1 MLLTTTS
8 KINAI
13 KEYMKSGDY
22 DAAVRIAEKVNP
34 EKITSVRDLMT
45 LSNAFLKKRR
55 YEDAKSIYVEM
66 HNHAQTHKVLVG
78 LIELCLKTNSPEEA
92 EVYIREFRKL
102 EPENP
107 ERLIY
112 RYRVDAMLGKG
123 PEYLVKSLK
132 KLKDEDYTDVWGLEL
147 AKAYYKMGDY
157 EKCAQ
162 ECKDILLWF
171 AGTDS
176 AAKAHILLGACAEK
190 GVSVTLPE
198 ARPRRE
204 EHYYD
209 DDEPSDVPVI
219 AASVK
224 EPEAKPADD
233 APFNLSAALREAV
246 SETIDEDRRA
256 AEEAAEAAEDDIEAV
271 EDIRLPET
279 AEEADEAMAD
289 ATAET
294 EDAEEASEEIDEEA
308 VVDIKFADEAEEL
321 SDEAADEVEAA
332 LDEADAF
339 AAAFAAGAADAA
351 EDVAEDA
358 AEAIDSV
365 AEVVSDEAEEA
376 VDEVGEAAEAAA
388 DEVADIAET
397 ADEAIEDDLEAVE
410 DIAGAVSEE
419 IEDTAEEAADEAEF
433 FFEEGKDT
441 VDETVDTV
449 EDTAEEVADEA
460 EFFFEEGKEAVAET
474 INAVEDTASE
484 AIDAVED
491 IAEEASE
498 DTIDEVGEAAEDAA
512 DAIEDAIPED
522 ATVPINLPED
532 FGADDLVSAA
542 VMKAKLQDDDDD
554 DIVLHDFFPEEKKHV
569 SRSSWDNED
578 AVPTLVTLP
587 SSYSTADT
595 KPAAPKEDDFFFDP
609 DAFNAAASDVEES
622 DLETEA
628 LEQDYDEELE
638 AEEAAANE
646 TEAPGEEDFDE
657 EELEEADLA
666 ADTIDLAAE
675 KAKADI
681 ATIVNSFADDEPA
694 IDNEDTKTEAP
705 VAFAADA
712 SADTEEDKEAF
723 LKSLSASV
731 EKSLKTNP
739 EENGQMAFFTDS
751 EEDGQLSFFTDKE
764 PDTAMEAPIP
774 TVKTDDD
781 FLDISANI
789 ASAVADELENGT
801 PEADEVSK
809 EPTKVH
815 ADLTAQALDAM
826 LREDDEAIERALRGM
841 LSDR

>member
-157 EKCAQ
+157 EKSAQ

-224 EPEAKPADD
+224 EPAPQPEAVEE

-256 AEEAAEAAEDDIEAV
+256 AEEAAENEAAVEPAVANDETTDTYAADIEETAESDEEDIEAV
-271 EDIRLPET
+271 EDIRLPGTVEEAAEKVADEAEEAADGAIDDATEEADETVSVSETVDEETAAEEVVTDETVPDEAADET
-279 AEEADEAMAD
+279 AEESDAGFFDEEASNEAD
-289 ATAET
+289 
-294 EDAEEASEEIDEEA
+294 EEASEEIDEEA
-308 VVDIKFADEAEEL
+308 VVDIKFADETEESSGEAEESADTAEDL
-321 SDEAADEVEAA
+321 SSDAEES
-332 LDEADAF
+332 ADAEDLS
-339 AAAFAAGAADAA
+339 ADGEEVSA
-351 EDVAEDA
+351 ETDDLSTEAETLTEEAENETADVAEPA
-358 AEAIDSV
+358 N
-365 AEVVSDEAEEA
+365 
-376 VDEVGEAAEAAA
+376 
-388 DEVADIAET
+388 ET
-397 ADEAIEDDLEAVE
+397 
-410 DIAGAVSEE
+410 
-419 IEDTAEEAADEAEF
+419 TATDF
-433 FFEEGKDT
+433 FFEEPK
-441 VDETVDTV
+441 
-449 EDTAEEVADEA
+449 
-460 EFFFEEGKEAVAET
+460 
-474 INAVEDTASE
+474 
-484 AIDAVED
+484 
-491 IAEEASE
+491 EASE
-498 DTIDEVGEAAEDAA
+498 DVTEVTEGITEATDETATPD
-512 DAIEDAIPED
+512 IPED
-522 ATVPINLPED
+522 ATTPINLPED
-532 FGADDLVSAA
+532 FGADDLVTVA
-542 VMKAKLQDDDDD
+542 VMKAKMQDDDDD
-554 DIVLHDFFPEEKKHV
+554 DIVLHDFFPEEKHV
-569 SRSSWDNED
+569 SRSSWDNQD

-587 SSYSTADT
+587 SSYSTADP
-595 KPAAPKEDDFFFDP
+595 KPAAPKTDDFFFDE
-609 DAFNAAASDVEES
+609 DAFNSAANPVEES
-622 DLETEA
+622 NIETEA
-628 LEQDYDEELE
+628 LEQDYEEALE
-638 AEEAAANE
+638 PEEASAEEPE
-646 TEAPGEEDFDE
+646 TLDE
-657 EELEEADLA
+657 EELEEEELEED
-666 ADTIDLAAE
+666 DLAAE
-675 KAKADI
+675 NAAE
-681 ATIVNSFADDEPA
+681 S
-694 IDNEDTKTEAP
+694 DNTDAVSEAP
-705 VAFAADA
+705 VAFATDA
-712 SADTEEDKEAF
+712 AADTEEDKEAF

-731 EKSLKTNP
+731 EKSLGENP

-751 EEDGQLSFFTDKE
+751 EEDGQLSFFTEKE
-764 PDTAMEAPIP
+764 PESTEEAPIP

-789 ASAVADELENGT
+789 AAAVADEMENGT
-801 PEADEVSK
+801 PEVDEVSK

>member
-204 EHYYD
+204 ENYYD

-224 EPEAKPADD
+224 EPAKPAED

-256 AEEAAEAAEDDIEAV
+256 AEEAQENAETAADEVEDVEEDIEAV
-271 EDIRLPET
+271 EDIKLPSTEET
-279 AEEADEAMAD
+279 IEDDASEFEAADEADELAETDEAEEATETDEVTEAAD
-289 ATAET
+289 AA
-294 EDAEEASEEIDEEA
+294 DEEIVDEEA
-308 VVDIKFADEAEEL
+308 VEQLSFAIPAEEAEEFAEADVE
-321 SDEAADEVEAA
+321 SAQDTEDFAEEEAADEEVADAETLTEEAA
-332 LDEADAF
+332 DEEE
-339 AAAFAAGAADAA
+339 AAAEVDDAAGEEDAEDFGFFDEDAVEAA
-351 EDVAEDA
+351 EDVTEAVEDA
-358 AEAIDSV
+358 AEAV
-365 AEVVSDEAEEA
+365 
-376 VDEVGEAAEAAA
+376 
-388 DEVADIAET
+388 
-397 ADEAIEDDLEAVE
+397 EAVE
-410 DIAGAVSEE
+410 DA
-419 IEDTAEEAADEAEF
+419 AEE
-433 FFEEGKDT
+433 FED
-441 VDETVDTV
+441 D
-449 EDTAEEVADEA
+449 
-460 EFFFEEGKEAVAET
+460 
-474 INAVEDTASE
+474 
-484 AIDAVED
+484 
-491 IAEEASE
+491 
-498 DTIDEVGEAAEDAA
+498 
-512 DAIEDAIPED
+512 IPED
-522 ATVPINLPED
+522 ATVPIHLPED
-532 FGADDLVSAA
+532 FGADDLVTVA
-542 VMKAKLQDDDDD
+542 VMKAKMQDDDDD

-587 SSYSTADT
+587 SSYSTADS
-595 KPAAPKEDDFFFDP
+595 KPAAPKTDDFFFDE
-609 DAFNAAASDVEES
+609 DAFNSAANDVEES
-622 DLETEA
+622 DIETEA

-646 TEAPGEEDFDE
+646 TDSFDDEELEE
-657 EELEEADLA
+657 EELEEDYLA
-666 ADTIDLAAE
+666 ADTVDLSKESSPADTKEFAQDSFEADSNDLANSFAADDLAA
-675 KAKADI
+675 AKDTA
-681 ATIVNSFADDEPA
+681 ADDSYGA
-694 IDNEDTKTEAP
+694 DTEAA
-705 VAFAADA
+705 VAFATDG

-731 EKSLKTNP
+731 EKSLN
-739 EENGQMAFFTDS
+739 MSA
-751 EEDGQLSFFTDKE
+751 EEDGQLSFFAKE
-764 PDTAMEAPIP
+764 EPVAEAPIP

-789 ASAVADELENGT
+789 AAAVADEMENGT

>member
-157 EKCAQ
+157 EKSAQ

-224 EPEAKPADD
+224 EPAPQPEAVED

-256 AEEAAEAAEDDIEAV
+256 AEEAAENEAAVEPAVADDETADTYAADTEEIAEAEEDIEAV
-271 EDIRLPET
+271 EDIRLPGTNEET
-279 AEEADEAMAD
+279 VTDEEASNEADE
-289 ATAET
+289 ET
-294 EDAEEASEEIDEEA
+294 SEEIDEEA
-308 VVDIKFADEAEEL
+308 VVDIKFADETEEVSGEAEEVPDAVEELPEESADTVDL
-321 SDEAADEVEAA
+321 SSDTEESADAEDLSADAEEVPA
-332 LDEADAF
+332 EADDF
-339 AAAFAAGAADAA
+339 STEA
-351 EDVAEDA
+351 ETLAEEAENETADVAEPA
-358 AEAIDSV
+358 N
-365 AEVVSDEAEEA
+365 
-376 VDEVGEAAEAAA
+376 
-388 DEVADIAET
+388 ET
-397 ADEAIEDDLEAVE
+397 AAPD
-410 DIAGAVSEE
+410 
-419 IEDTAEEAADEAEF
+419 F
-433 FFEEGKDT
+433 FFEEPK
-441 VDETVDTV
+441 
-449 EDTAEEVADEA
+449 
-460 EFFFEEGKEAVAET
+460 
-474 INAVEDTASE
+474 
-484 AIDAVED
+484 
-491 IAEEASE
+491 EASE
-498 DTIDEVGEAAEDAA
+498 DVTEVTEGIAEATAEATP
-512 DAIEDAIPED
+512 AIPED
-522 ATVPINLPED
+522 ATTPIYLPED
-532 FGADDLVSAA
+532 FGADDLVTVA

-554 DIVLHDFFPEEKKHV
+554 DIVLHDFFPEEKHV
-569 SRSSWDNED
+569 SRSSWDNQD

-587 SSYSTADT
+587 SSYSTADS
-595 KPAAPKEDDFFFDP
+595 KPAAPKTDDFFFDE
-609 DAFNAAASDVEES
+609 DAFNSAAAPVEES
-622 DLETEA
+622 DIETEA
-628 LEQDYDEELE
+628 LEQDY
-638 AEEAAANE
+638 EEALEPEEASADEPE
-646 TEAPGEEDFDE
+646 TLDE
-657 EELEEADLA
+657 EELEEEELEED
-666 ADTIDLAAE
+666 DLAAE
-675 KAKADI
+675 NAAE
-681 ATIVNSFADDEPA
+681 S
-694 IDNEDTKTEAP
+694 DNTDAVSEAP
-705 VAFAADA
+705 VAFATDA
-712 SADTEEDKEAF
+712 AADTEEDKEAF

-731 EKSLKTNP
+731 EKSLGENP

-751 EEDGQLSFFTDKE
+751 EEDGQLSFFTEKE
-764 PDTAMEAPIP
+764 PENTEEAPIP

-789 ASAVADELENGT
+789 AAAVADEMENGT
-801 PEADEVSK
+801 PEVDEVSK

>member
-157 EKCAQ
+157 EKSAQ

-224 EPEAKPADD
+224 EPAPQPEAVED

-256 AEEAAEAAEDDIEAV
+256 AEEAAENEAAVEPAVTNDETADTYAADTEETAEPAEEDIEAV
-271 EDIRLPET
+271 EDIRLPGTGDEAAEEVADE
-279 AEEADEAMAD
+279 AEEAADGAIEDATEETDETVSVGETVAEETAAEEVVTDETVPDEAAD
-289 ATAET
+289 EAADES
-294 EDAEEASEEIDEEA
+294 DDGFFDEEASNEADEETSEEIDEEA
-308 VVDIKFADEAEEL
+308 VVDIKFADEAEEVSAEPEEISTEAETL
-321 SDEAADEVEAA
+321 AEEAENETADVAEPANETTAADFFFEEPKEAADEPTEST
-332 LDEADAF
+332 D
-339 AAAFAAGAADAA
+339 
-351 EDVAEDA
+351 
-358 AEAIDSV
+358 
-365 AEVVSDEAEEA
+365 
-376 VDEVGEAAEAAA
+376 
-388 DEVADIAET
+388 ET
-397 ADEAIEDDLEAVE
+397 ATPD
-410 DIAGAVSEE
+410 
-419 IEDTAEEAADEAEF
+419 
-433 FFEEGKDT
+433 
-441 VDETVDTV
+441 
-449 EDTAEEVADEA
+449 
-460 EFFFEEGKEAVAET
+460 
-474 INAVEDTASE
+474 
-484 AIDAVED
+484 
-491 IAEEASE
+491 
-498 DTIDEVGEAAEDAA
+498 
-512 DAIEDAIPED
+512 IPED
-522 ATVPINLPED
+522 ATTPINLPED
-532 FGADDLVSAA
+532 FGADDLVTVA
-542 VMKAKLQDDDDD
+542 VMKAKMQDDDDD
-554 DIVLHDFFPEEKKHV
+554 DIVLHDFFPEEKHV
-569 SRSSWDNED
+569 SRSSWDNQD

-587 SSYSTADT
+587 SSYSTADS
-595 KPAAPKEDDFFFDP
+595 KPAAPKTDDFFFDE
-609 DAFNAAASDVEES
+609 DSFNSAANPVEES
-622 DLETEA
+622 DIETEA
-628 LEQDYDEELE
+628 LEQDYEETP
-638 AEEAAANE
+638 EEASADEPE
-646 TEAPGEEDFDE
+646 TLDE
-657 EELEEADLA
+657 EELEEEELEED
-666 ADTIDLAAE
+666 DLAAE
-675 KAKADI
+675 NAAE
-681 ATIVNSFADDEPA
+681 S
-694 IDNEDTKTEAP
+694 DNTDAVSEAP
-705 VAFAADA
+705 VAFATDADV
-712 SADTEEDKEAF
+712 DTEEDKEAF

-731 EKSLKTNP
+731 EKSLGENP
-739 EENGQMAFFTDS
+739 EENKQMAFFTDS
-751 EEDGQLSFFTDKE
+751 EEDGQLSFFTEKE
-764 PDTAMEAPIP
+764 PESTEEAPIP
-774 TVKTDDD
+774 EVKTDDD

-789 ASAVADELENGT
+789 AAAVADEMENGT
-801 PEADEVSK
+801 PEVDEVSK

>member
-157 EKCAQ
+157 EKSAQ

-224 EPEAKPADD
+224 EPAPQPEAVED

-256 AEEAAEAAEDDIEAV
+256 AEEAAEATEEDIEAV

-308 VVDIKFADEAEEL
+308 VVDIKFADESEEL
-321 SDEAADEVEAA
+321 SDEAAEEVEAA
-332 LDEADAF
+332 LDEVDAF

-358 AEAIDSV
+358 TEAIDSV

-388 DEVADIAET
+388 DEVADVAET

-410 DIAGAVSEE
+410 DIVGAVSKE
-419 IEDTAEEAADEAEF
+419 I
-433 FFEEGKDT
+433 
-441 VDETVDTV
+441 

-460 EFFFEEGKEAVAET
+460 EFFFEEGKDAVAET
-474 INAVEDTASE
+474 VDAVEDTVD
-484 AIDAVED
+484 DAV
-491 IAEEASE
+491 
-498 DTIDEVGEAAEDAA
+498 DEVAEAAEDTIEEVGDAAEEAA
-512 DAIEDAIPED
+512 DVIDDAIPED
-522 ATVPINLPED
+522 ATTPINLPED
-532 FGADDLVSAA
+532 FGADDLVTVA

-554 DIVLHDFFPEEKKHV
+554 DIVLHDFFPEEKHV
-569 SRSSWDNED
+569 SRSSWDNQD

-587 SSYSTADT
+587 SSYSTADS
-595 KPAAPKEDDFFFDP
+595 KPAAPKTDDFFFDE
-609 DAFNAAASDVEES
+609 DAFNSAANPVEES
-622 DLETEA
+622 NIETEA

-638 AEEAAANE
+638 TEEASAEEPE
-646 TEAPGEEDFDE
+646 TLDE
-657 EELEEADLA
+657 EELEEEELEED
-666 ADTIDLAAE
+666 DLAAE
-675 KAKADI
+675 NAAE
-681 ATIVNSFADDEPA
+681 S
-694 IDNEDTKTEAP
+694 DNTDAVSEAP
-705 VAFAADA
+705 VAFATDA
-712 SADTEEDKEAF
+712 PADTEDDKEAF

-731 EKSLKTNP
+731 EKSLGENP

-751 EEDGQLSFFTDKE
+751 EEDGQLSFFTEKE
-764 PDTAMEAPIP
+764 PESTEEAPIP

-789 ASAVADELENGT
+789 AAAVADEMENGT
-801 PEADEVSK
+801 PEVDEVSK

>member
-157 EKCAQ
+157 EKSAQ

-171 AGTDS
+171 AGTES

-224 EPEAKPADD
+224 ESAPQPEAVEE

-256 AEEAAEAAEDDIEAV
+256 AEEAAEDEAAVEPAVANDETADTYAADTEETAESDEEDIEAV
-271 EDIRLPET
+271 EDIRLPGTVEET
-279 AEEADEAMAD
+279 AEDVIDETEEVADGAIEDATEEADETVSVGETVDEETAAEKVVTDETVPDEAAD
-289 ATAET
+289 EAADES
-294 EDAEEASEEIDEEA
+294 DAGFFDEEASVEADEEASEEIDEEA
-308 VVDIKFADEAEEL
+308 VVDIKFADETEEVYGEAEEVPDAVEELPEESADAEDL
-321 SDEAADEVEAA
+321 SSDTEESADADDLSVDAEEVSAETDDLSTEAETLAEEAENETADVAEPANETTAADFFFEEPKEAADEPTEST
-332 LDEADAF
+332 D
-339 AAAFAAGAADAA
+339 
-351 EDVAEDA
+351 
-358 AEAIDSV
+358 
-365 AEVVSDEAEEA
+365 
-376 VDEVGEAAEAAA
+376 
-388 DEVADIAET
+388 ET
-397 ADEAIEDDLEAVE
+397 AAPD
-410 DIAGAVSEE
+410 
-419 IEDTAEEAADEAEF
+419 
-433 FFEEGKDT
+433 
-441 VDETVDTV
+441 
-449 EDTAEEVADEA
+449 
-460 EFFFEEGKEAVAET
+460 
-474 INAVEDTASE
+474 
-484 AIDAVED
+484 
-491 IAEEASE
+491 
-498 DTIDEVGEAAEDAA
+498 
-512 DAIEDAIPED
+512 IPED
-522 ATVPINLPED
+522 ATTPINLPED
-532 FGADDLVSAA
+532 FGADDLVTAA
-542 VMKAKLQDDDDD
+542 VMKAKMQDDDDD
-554 DIVLHDFFPEEKKHV
+554 DIVLHDFFPEEKHV
-569 SRSSWDNED
+569 SRSSWDNQD

-587 SSYSTADT
+587 SSYSTADS
-595 KPAAPKEDDFFFDP
+595 KPAAPKTDDFFFDE
-609 DAFNAAASDVEES
+609 DAFNSAANPVEES
-622 DLETEA
+622 NIETEA
-628 LEQDYDEELE
+628 LEQDY
-638 AEEAAANE
+638 EEALEPEETSVDE
-646 TEAPGEEDFDE
+646 TETLDE
-657 EELEEADLA
+657 EELEEEELEED
-666 ADTIDLAAE
+666 DLAAE
-675 KAKADI
+675 N
-681 ATIVNSFADDEPA
+681 ATES
-694 IDNEDTKTEAP
+694 DNTDAVSEAP
-705 VAFAADA
+705 VAFATDA
-712 SADTEEDKEAF
+712 AADTEEDKEAF

-731 EKSLKTNP
+731 EKSLGENP

-751 EEDGQLSFFTDKE
+751 EEDGQLSFFTEKE
-764 PDTAMEAPIP
+764 PESTEEASIP

-789 ASAVADELENGT
+789 AAAVADEMENGT
-801 PEADEVSK
+801 PEVDEVSK

>member
-157 EKCAQ
+157 EKSAQ

-224 EPEAKPADD
+224 EPAPQPEAVED

-256 AEEAAEAAEDDIEAV
+256 AEEAAENEAAVEPAVVNDEMTDTYAADTEETAESDEEDIEAV
-271 EDIRLPET
+271 EDIRLPGTVEEAAEEVADEAEEAADGAIEDAT
-279 AEEADEAMAD
+279 EEADETVSVGETVAEETDTEEVVTDETVPDEAAD
-289 ATAET
+289 EAADS
-294 EDAEEASEEIDEEA
+294 DAGFFDEEASNEADEEASEEIDEEA
-308 VVDIKFADEAEEL
+308 VVDIKFADETEEVSAEADGLSTEVETLAEE
-321 SDEAADEVEAA
+321 
-332 LDEADAF
+332 
-339 AAAFAAGAADAA
+339 A
-351 EDVAEDA
+351 ENETADVAEPA
-358 AEAIDSV
+358 N
-365 AEVVSDEAEEA
+365 
-376 VDEVGEAAEAAA
+376 
-388 DEVADIAET
+388 ET
-397 ADEAIEDDLEAVE
+397 
-410 DIAGAVSEE
+410 
-419 IEDTAEEAADEAEF
+419 TAPDF
-433 FFEEGKDT
+433 FFEEPK
-441 VDETVDTV
+441 
-449 EDTAEEVADEA
+449 
-460 EFFFEEGKEAVAET
+460 
-474 INAVEDTASE
+474 
-484 AIDAVED
+484 
-491 IAEEASE
+491 EASE
-498 DTIDEVGEAAEDAA
+498 DVTEVTEGIAEATDETATP
-512 DAIEDAIPED
+512 AIPED
-522 ATVPINLPED
+522 ATTPINLPED
-532 FGADDLVSAA
+532 FGADDLVTVA
-542 VMKAKLQDDDDD
+542 VMKAKMQDDDDD
-554 DIVLHDFFPEEKKHV
+554 DIVLHDFFPEEKHV
-569 SRSSWDNED
+569 SRSSWDNQD

-587 SSYSTADT
+587 SSYSTADS
-595 KPAAPKEDDFFFDP
+595 KPAAPKTDDFFFDE
-609 DAFNAAASDVEES
+609 DAFNSAATPVEETNI
-622 DLETEA
+622 ETEA
-628 LEQDYDEELE
+628 LEQDY
-638 AEEAAANE
+638 EEALEPEEASADEPE
-646 TEAPGEEDFDE
+646 TLDE
-657 EELEEADLA
+657 EELEEEELEEDN
-666 ADTIDLAAE
+666 LAAE
-675 KAKADI
+675 NAAE
-681 ATIVNSFADDEPA
+681 S
-694 IDNEDTKTEAP
+694 DNTDAVSEAP
-705 VAFAADA
+705 VAFATDA
-712 SADTEEDKEAF
+712 AANTEEDKEAF

-731 EKSLKTNP
+731 EKSLGENP
-739 EENGQMAFFTDS
+739 EENEQMAFFTDS
-751 EEDGQLSFFTDKE
+751 EEDGQLSFFTEKE
-764 PDTAMEAPIP
+764 PESTEEAPIP

-789 ASAVADELENGT
+789 AAAVADEMENGT
-801 PEADEVSK
+801 PEVDEVSK

>member
-112 RYRVDAMLGKG
+112 RYRVDVMLGKG

-224 EPEAKPADD
+224 EPAPQPEAVED

-256 AEEAAEAAEDDIEAV
+256 AEEAAENEAAVEPAVANDETADTYAADIEETAEPAEEDIEAV
-271 EDIRLPET
+271 EDIRLPGT
-279 AEEADEAMAD
+279 AEETSEEVADEAEE
-289 ATAET
+289 TAVVGET
-294 EDAEEASEEIDEEA
+294 VAEEASVEAAEEASEETDEEA
-308 VVDIKFADEAEEL
+308 VVDIKFADEAEEV
-321 SDEAADEVEAA
+321 SDEVEESADSVEE
-332 LDEADAF
+332 LSEESADA
-339 AAAFAAGAADAA
+339 
-351 EDVAEDA
+351 
-358 AEAIDSV
+358 
-365 AEVVSDEAEEA
+365 
-376 VDEVGEAAEAAA
+376 
-388 DEVADIAET
+388 
-397 ADEAIEDDLEAVE
+397 E
-410 DIAGAVSEE
+410 DISV
-419 IEDTAEEAADEAEF
+419 
-433 FFEEGKDT
+433 
-441 VDETVDTV
+441 ET
-449 EDTAEEVADEA
+449 
-460 EFFFEEGKEAVAET
+460 
-474 INAVEDTASE
+474 
-484 AIDAVED
+484 
-491 IAEEASE
+491 EEASE
-498 DTIDEVGEAAEDAA
+498 DVAEVTEGITEATDETATPD
-512 DAIEDAIPED
+512 IPED
-522 ATVPINLPED
+522 ATTPINLPED
-532 FGADDLVSAA
+532 FGADDLVTVA
-542 VMKAKLQDDDDD
+542 VMKAKMQDDDDD
-554 DIVLHDFFPEEKKHV
+554 DIVLHDFFPEEKHV
-569 SRSSWDNED
+569 SRSSWDNQD

-587 SSYSTADT
+587 SSYSTADS
-595 KPAAPKEDDFFFDP
+595 KPAAPKKDDFFFDE
-609 DAFNAAASDVEES
+609 DAFNSATNPVEES
-622 DLETEA
+622 DIETEA
-628 LEQDYDEELE
+628 LEQDCEEALE
-638 AEEAAANE
+638 PEDTSAEEPE
-646 TEAPGEEDFDE
+646 TLDE
-657 EELEEADLA
+657 EELEEEELEED
-666 ADTIDLAAE
+666 DLAAE
-675 KAKADI
+675 NAAE
-681 ATIVNSFADDEPA
+681 S
-694 IDNEDTKTEAP
+694 DNTDAVSKAP
-705 VAFAADA
+705 VAFATDA
-712 SADTEEDKEAF
+712 AADTEEDKEAF

-731 EKSLKTNP
+731 EKSLGENP

-751 EEDGQLSFFTDKE
+751 EEDGQLSFFTEKE
-764 PDTAMEAPIP
+764 PESTEEAPIP
-774 TVKTDDD
+774 AVKTDDD

-789 ASAVADELENGT
+789 AAAVADEMENGT
-801 PEADEVSK
+801 PEVDEVSK

>member
-157 EKCAQ
+157 EKSAQ

-224 EPEAKPADD
+224 EPAPQPEAVED

-256 AEEAAEAAEDDIEAV
+256 AEEAAENEAAVEPAVANDETTDTYAADAEETAESDEEDIEAV
-271 EDIRLPET
+271 EDIRLPGTVDEAAEEVADEAEEAADGAIEDAT
-279 AEEADEAMAD
+279 EEADETVSVGETVAEETAAEEVVTDETVPDEAAD
-289 ATAET
+289 ES
-294 EDAEEASEEIDEEA
+294 DAGFFDEEASNEADEEASEEIDEEA
-308 VVDIKFADEAEEL
+308 VVDIKFADETEEVSGEAEE
-321 SDEAADEVEAA
+321 SS
-332 LDEADAF
+332 
-339 AAAFAAGAADAA
+339 DAA
-351 EDVAEDA
+351 EDLSEEPVDAEDIPDA
-358 AEAIDSV
+358 AGEPTDTDEPADVEELADTEEPAATEDFSTEA
-365 AEVVSDEAEEA
+365 ETLAEEA
-376 VDEVGEAAEAAA
+376 EN
-388 DEVADIAET
+388 ET
-397 ADEAIEDDLEAVE
+397 ADV
-410 DIAGAVSEE
+410 
-419 IEDTAEEAADEAEF
+419 AEPANETTAADF
-433 FFEEGKDT
+433 FFEEPK
-441 VDETVDTV
+441 
-449 EDTAEEVADEA
+449 
-460 EFFFEEGKEAVAET
+460 
-474 INAVEDTASE
+474 
-484 AIDAVED
+484 
-491 IAEEASE
+491 EASE
-498 DTIDEVGEAAEDAA
+498 DVTEVTEGITEATDETS
-512 DAIEDAIPED
+512 AIPED
-522 ATVPINLPED
+522 ATTPINLPED
-532 FGADDLVSAA
+532 FGADDLVTVA
-542 VMKAKLQDDDDD
+542 VMKAKMQDDDDD
-554 DIVLHDFFPEEKKHV
+554 DIVLHDFFPEEKHV
-569 SRSSWDNED
+569 SRSSWDNQD

-587 SSYSTADT
+587 SSYSTADS
-595 KPAAPKEDDFFFDP
+595 KPAAPKTDDFFFDE
-609 DAFNAAASDVEES
+609 DAFNSAANPVEES
-622 DLETEA
+622 NIETEA
-628 LEQDYDEELE
+628 LEQDY
-638 AEEAAANE
+638 EEALEPEE
-646 TEAPGEEDFDE
+646 TSVEEPETLDE
-657 EELEEADLA
+657 EELEEEELEED
-666 ADTIDLAAE
+666 DLAAE
-675 KAKADI
+675 NAAE
-681 ATIVNSFADDEPA
+681 S
-694 IDNEDTKTEAP
+694 DNTDAVSEAP
-705 VAFAADA
+705 VAFATDA
-712 SADTEEDKEAF
+712 AADTEEDKEAF

-731 EKSLKTNP
+731 EKSLGENP
-739 EENGQMAFFTDS
+739 EENGQMAFFMDS
-751 EEDGQLSFFTDKE
+751 EEDGQLSFFTEKE
-764 PDTAMEAPIP
+764 PESTEEAPIP

-789 ASAVADELENGT
+789 AAAVADEMENGT
-801 PEADEVSK
+801 PEVDEVSK

>member
-157 EKCAQ
+157 EKSAQ

-224 EPEAKPADD
+224 ETAPQPEAVEE

-256 AEEAAEAAEDDIEAV
+256 AEEAAENEAAVEPAVANDETADTYAADTEETAEPAEEDIEAV
-271 EDIRLPET
+271 EDIRLPGTVEET
-279 AEEADEAMAD
+279 AEDVIDEAEETAVVGETVAEETATEEVVTDETVPDEAADEATDESEAGFFD
-289 ATAET
+289 EEASNEAG
-294 EDAEEASEEIDEEA
+294 EEASEEIDEEA
-308 VVDIKFADEAEEL
+308 VVDIKFADETEEVSGEAETLAEEAENETA
-321 SDEAADEVEAA
+321 DVAEPANETTAPDFFFEEPKEAADEPTEATN
-332 LDEADAF
+332 
-339 AAAFAAGAADAA
+339 
-351 EDVAEDA
+351 
-358 AEAIDSV
+358 
-365 AEVVSDEAEEA
+365 
-376 VDEVGEAAEAAA
+376 
-388 DEVADIAET
+388 ET
-397 ADEAIEDDLEAVE
+397 ATPD
-410 DIAGAVSEE
+410 
-419 IEDTAEEAADEAEF
+419 
-433 FFEEGKDT
+433 
-441 VDETVDTV
+441 
-449 EDTAEEVADEA
+449 
-460 EFFFEEGKEAVAET
+460 
-474 INAVEDTASE
+474 
-484 AIDAVED
+484 
-491 IAEEASE
+491 
-498 DTIDEVGEAAEDAA
+498 
-512 DAIEDAIPED
+512 IPED
-522 ATVPINLPED
+522 ATTPINLPED
-532 FGADDLVSAA
+532 FGADDLVTVA
-542 VMKAKLQDDDDD
+542 VMKAKMQDDDDD
-554 DIVLHDFFPEEKKHV
+554 DIVLHDFFPEEKHV
-569 SRSSWDNED
+569 SRSSWDNQD

-587 SSYSTADT
+587 SSYSTADS
-595 KPAAPKEDDFFFDP
+595 KPAAPKTDDFFFDE
-609 DAFNAAASDVEES
+609 DAFNSAAAPVEES
-622 DLETEA
+622 DIETEA
-628 LEQDYDEELE
+628 LEQDCEEALE
-638 AEEAAANE
+638 PEEASAEEPE
-646 TEAPGEEDFDE
+646 TLDE
-657 EELEEADLA
+657 EELEEEELEED
-666 ADTIDLAAE
+666 DLAAE
-675 KAKADI
+675 DAAE
-681 ATIVNSFADDEPA
+681 S
-694 IDNEDTKTEAP
+694 DNTDAVSKAP
-705 VAFAADA
+705 VAFATDA
-712 SADTEEDKEAF
+712 AADTEEDKEAF

-731 EKSLKTNP
+731 EKSLGENP
-739 EENGQMAFFTDS
+739 EENGQVAFFTDS
-751 EEDGQLSFFTDKE
+751 EEDGQLSFFTEKKPE
-764 PDTAMEAPIP
+764 STEEAPIP
-774 TVKTDDD
+774 EVKTDDD

-789 ASAVADELENGT
+789 AAAVADEMENGT
-801 PEADEVSK
+801 PEVDEVSK

>member
-204 EHYYD
+204 EKYYD

-256 AEEAAEAAEDDIEAV
+256 AEEAAENAEASQDTEAAEDDIEAV

-279 AEEADEAMAD
+279 AEEADESMDD

-294 EDAEEASEEIDEEA
+294 EDAEEVSEEIDEEA

-321 SDEAADEVEAA
+321 SDEAAEEAEAA

-339 AAAFAAGAADAA
+339 AAAFAAGAADAV
-351 EDVAEDA
+351 EDVTEDTT
-358 AEAIDSV
+358 EAIDSV

-376 VDEVGEAAEAAA
+376 VEEVGEAAEAAA
-388 DEVADIAET
+388 DEVADVAET

-419 IEDTAEEAADEAEF
+419 IEDP
-433 FFEEGKDT
+433 
-441 VDETVDTV
+441 
-449 EDTAEEVADEA
+449 AEEVADEA
-460 EFFFEEGKEAVAET
+460 EFFFKEGKDAVAET
-474 INAVEDTASE
+474 TNAVEDTASE

-491 IAEEASE
+491 IAEEAAE
-498 DTIDEVGEAAEDAA
+498 DTIGEVGEAAEEAA

-542 VMKAKLQDDDDD
+542 VMKAKMQDDDDD

-595 KPAAPKEDDFFFDP
+595 KPAAPKADDLFFDP

-646 TEAPGEEDFDE
+646 TEASVEEDFDE
-657 EELEEADLA
+657 EALEEADLA
-666 ADTIDLAAE
+666 ADTIDLATE

-681 ATIVNSFADDEPA
+681 AAIVNSFADDEPVT
-694 IDNEDTKTEAP
+694 DNDDTLTEAP

-712 SADTEEDKEAF
+712 SADTEDDKEAF

-731 EKSLKTNP
+731 EKSLNMNP

>member
-157 EKCAQ
+157 EKSAQ

-224 EPEAKPADD
+224 EPAPQPEAVED

-256 AEEAAEAAEDDIEAV
+256 AEEAAENEAAVEPAVANDETTDTYAADTEETAESAEEDIEAV
-271 EDIRLPET
+271 EDIRLPGTVEET
-279 AEEADEAMAD
+279 AGEVADEADVGFFDEEASEEADE
-289 ATAET
+289 ET
-294 EDAEEASEEIDEEA
+294 SEEIDEEA
-308 VVDIKFADEAEEL
+308 VVDIKFADETEE
-321 SDEAADEVEAA
+321 
-332 LDEADAF
+332 
-339 AAAFAAGAADAA
+339 
-351 EDVAEDA
+351 
-358 AEAIDSV
+358 
-365 AEVVSDEAEEA
+365 VSDEAEESS
-376 VDEVGEAAEAAA
+376 DAAEDLSSDTEESA
-388 DEVADIAET
+388 DAEDLSADAEEVSAETDDLSAEAEILGEDTENET
-397 ADEAIEDDLEAVE
+397 ADVAEPANETTAPDFFF
-410 DIAGAVSEE
+410 EE
-419 IEDTAEEAADEAEF
+419 PKEAADEPTEA
-433 FFEEGKDT
+433 T
-441 VDETVDTV
+441 DETATP
-449 EDTAEEVADEA
+449 T
-460 EFFFEEGKEAVAET
+460 
-474 INAVEDTASE
+474 
-484 AIDAVED
+484 
-491 IAEEASE
+491 
-498 DTIDEVGEAAEDAA
+498 
-512 DAIEDAIPED
+512 IPED
-522 ATVPINLPED
+522 ATTPINLPED
-532 FGADDLVSAA
+532 FGADDLVTVA

-554 DIVLHDFFPEEKKHV
+554 DIVLHDFFPEEKHV
-569 SRSSWDNED
+569 SRSSWDNQD

-587 SSYSTADT
+587 SSYSTADS
-595 KPAAPKEDDFFFDP
+595 KPAAPKTDDFFFDE
-609 DAFNAAASDVEES
+609 DAFNSAANPVEES
-622 DLETEA
+622 NIETEA
-628 LEQDYDEELE
+628 LEQDY
-638 AEEAAANE
+638 EEALEPEEASGDEPE
-646 TEAPGEEDFDE
+646 TLDE
-657 EELEEADLA
+657 EELEEEELEED
-666 ADTIDLAAE
+666 DLAAE
-675 KAKADI
+675 DAAE
-681 ATIVNSFADDEPA
+681 S
-694 IDNEDTKTEAP
+694 DNTDAVSEAP
-705 VAFAADA
+705 VAFATDA
-712 SADTEEDKEAF
+712 AADTEEDKEAF

-731 EKSLKTNP
+731 EKSLGENP

-751 EEDGQLSFFTDKE
+751 EEDGQLSFFTEKE
-764 PDTAMEAPIP
+764 PESTEEAPIP
-774 TVKTDDD
+774 EVKTDDD

-789 ASAVADELENGT
+789 AAAVADEMENGT
-801 PEADEVSK
+801 PEVDEVSK

>member
-157 EKCAQ
+157 EKSAQ

-224 EPEAKPADD
+224 EPAPQPEAVED

-256 AEEAAEAAEDDIEAV
+256 AEEAAGNEATVEPAVANDETTDTYAADTEETAESDEEDIEAV
-271 EDIRLPET
+271 EDIRLPGT
-279 AEEADEAMAD
+279 VEEA
-289 ATAET
+289 
-294 EDAEEASEEIDEEA
+294 
-308 VVDIKFADEAEEL
+308 
-321 SDEAADEVEAA
+321 
-332 LDEADAF
+332 
-339 AAAFAAGAADAA
+339 
-351 EDVAEDA
+351 
-358 AEAIDSV
+358 
-365 AEVVSDEAEEA
+365 
-376 VDEVGEAAEAAA
+376 
-388 DEVADIAET
+388 
-397 ADEAIEDDLEAVE
+397 
-410 DIAGAVSEE
+410 
-419 IEDTAEEAADEAEF
+419 
-433 FFEEGKDT
+433 
-441 VDETVDTV
+441 
-449 EDTAEEVADEA
+449 AEEVADEA
-460 EFFFEEGKEAVAET
+460 DDEVSSVVETVNEETVADEEADEVVADDAAET
-474 INAVEDTASE
+474 TEDSDAGFFDEEASVEADEEASE
-484 AIDAVED
+484 ETDEEAVED
-491 IAEEASE
+491 IKFADETEEVSDEAEESADSVEELSE
-498 DTIDEVGEAAEDAA
+498 ESADAEDISVETEEAATEA
-512 DAIEDAIPED
+512 DELSTEAETLTEEATEEVTEATAEATPDIPED
-522 ATVPINLPED
+522 ATTPINLPED
-532 FGADDLVSAA
+532 FGADDLVTVA
-542 VMKAKLQDDDDD
+542 VMKAKMQDDDDD
-554 DIVLHDFFPEEKKHV
+554 DIVLHDFFPEEKHV
-569 SRSSWDNED
+569 SRSSWDNQD

-587 SSYSTADT
+587 SSYSTAGS
-595 KPAAPKEDDFFFDP
+595 KPAAPKTDDFFFDE
-609 DAFNAAASDVEES
+609 DAFNSAAAPVEES
-622 DLETEA
+622 DIETEA
-628 LEQDYDEELE
+628 LEQDYSEALE
-638 AEEAAANE
+638 PEEASADKPE
-646 TEAPGEEDFDE
+646 TLDE
-657 EELEEADLA
+657 EELEEEELEED
-666 ADTIDLAAE
+666 DLAAE
-675 KAKADI
+675 DAAE
-681 ATIVNSFADDEPA
+681 S
-694 IDNEDTKTEAP
+694 DNTDAVSEAP
-705 VAFAADA
+705 VAFATDA
-712 SADTEEDKEAF
+712 AADTEEDKEAF

-731 EKSLKTNP
+731 EKSLGENP

-751 EEDGQLSFFTDKE
+751 EEDGQLSFFTEKE
-764 PDTAMEAPIP
+764 PESTEEAPIP
-774 TVKTDDD
+774 EVKTDDD

-789 ASAVADELENGT
+789 AAAVADEMENGT
-801 PEADEVSK
+801 PEVDEVSK

>member
-157 EKCAQ
+157 EKSAQ

-224 EPEAKPADD
+224 EPAPQPEAVED

-256 AEEAAEAAEDDIEAV
+256 AEEAAENEAAVEPAVTNDETADTYAADTEETAEPAEEDIEAV
-271 EDIRLPET
+271 EDIRLPGTGDEAAEEVADE
-279 AEEADEAMAD
+279 AEEAADGAIEDATEETDETVSVGETVAEETAAEEVVTDETVPDEAAD
-289 ATAET
+289 EAADES
-294 EDAEEASEEIDEEA
+294 DDGFFDEEASNEADEETSEEIDEEA
-308 VVDIKFADEAEEL
+308 VVDIKFADEAEEVSAEPEEISTEAETL
-321 SDEAADEVEAA
+321 AEEAENETADVAEPANETTAADFFFEEPKEAADEPTEST
-332 LDEADAF
+332 D
-339 AAAFAAGAADAA
+339 
-351 EDVAEDA
+351 
-358 AEAIDSV
+358 
-365 AEVVSDEAEEA
+365 
-376 VDEVGEAAEAAA
+376 
-388 DEVADIAET
+388 ET
-397 ADEAIEDDLEAVE
+397 ATPD
-410 DIAGAVSEE
+410 
-419 IEDTAEEAADEAEF
+419 
-433 FFEEGKDT
+433 
-441 VDETVDTV
+441 
-449 EDTAEEVADEA
+449 
-460 EFFFEEGKEAVAET
+460 
-474 INAVEDTASE
+474 
-484 AIDAVED
+484 
-491 IAEEASE
+491 
-498 DTIDEVGEAAEDAA
+498 
-512 DAIEDAIPED
+512 IPED
-522 ATVPINLPED
+522 ATTPINLPED
-532 FGADDLVSAA
+532 FGADDLVTVA
-542 VMKAKLQDDDDD
+542 VMKAKMQDDDDD
-554 DIVLHDFFPEEKKHV
+554 DIVLHDFFPEEKHV
-569 SRSSWDNED
+569 SRSSWDNQD

-587 SSYSTADT
+587 SSYSTADS
-595 KPAAPKEDDFFFDP
+595 KPAAPKTDDFFFDE
-609 DAFNAAASDVEES
+609 DSFNSAANPVEES
-622 DLETEA
+622 DIETEA
-628 LEQDYDEELE
+628 LEQDYEETP
-638 AEEAAANE
+638 EEASADEPE
-646 TEAPGEEDFDE
+646 TLDE
-657 EELEEADLA
+657 EELEEEELEED
-666 ADTIDLAAE
+666 DLAAE
-675 KAKADI
+675 NAAE
-681 ATIVNSFADDEPA
+681 S
-694 IDNEDTKTEAP
+694 DNTDAVSEAP
-705 VAFAADA
+705 VAFATDADV
-712 SADTEEDKEAF
+712 DTEEDKEAF

-731 EKSLKTNP
+731 EKSLSENP
-739 EENGQMAFFTDS
+739 EENKQMAFFTDS
-751 EEDGQLSFFTDKE
+751 EEDGQLSFFTEKE
-764 PDTAMEAPIP
+764 PESTEEAPIP
-774 TVKTDDD
+774 EVKTDDD

-789 ASAVADELENGT
+789 AAAVADEMENGT
-801 PEADEVSK
+801 PEVDEVSK

>member
-157 EKCAQ
+157 EKSAQ

-224 EPEAKPADD
+224 EPAPQPEAVED

-246 SETIDEDRRA
+246 SETIDEDRRV
-256 AEEAAEAAEDDIEAV
+256 AEEAAESEAAVEPAVANDETADTYAADTEETAEPAEEDIEAV
-271 EDIRLPET
+271 EDIRLPGTGDEAAEEVADEDEEAVDGAIEDATEETDETVSVGETVAEET
-279 AEEADEAMAD
+279 AAEEVVTDETVPDEAADEAAD
-289 ATAET
+289 ES
-294 EDAEEASEEIDEEA
+294 DAGFFDEEASNEAGEEASEEIDEEA
-308 VVDIKFADEAEEL
+308 VVDIKFADEAEE
-321 SDEAADEVEAA
+321 S
-332 LDEADAF
+332 
-339 AAAFAAGAADAA
+339 
-351 EDVAEDA
+351 
-358 AEAIDSV
+358 
-365 AEVVSDEAEEA
+365 SDEAEEVSA
-376 VDEVGEAAEAAA
+376 EPEEISVEAETLAEEA
-388 DEVADIAET
+388 ENET
-397 ADEAIEDDLEAVE
+397 ADVAEPANETTAADFFF
-410 DIAGAVSEE
+410 EE
-419 IEDTAEEAADEAEF
+419 PKEAADEPTES
-433 FFEEGKDT
+433 T
-441 VDETVDTV
+441 DETATP
-449 EDTAEEVADEA
+449 
-460 EFFFEEGKEAVAET
+460 
-474 INAVEDTASE
+474 
-484 AIDAVED
+484 
-491 IAEEASE
+491 
-498 DTIDEVGEAAEDAA
+498 
-512 DAIEDAIPED
+512 AIPED
-522 ATVPINLPED
+522 ATTPINLPED
-532 FGADDLVSAA
+532 FGADDLVTVA
-542 VMKAKLQDDDDD
+542 VMKAKMQDDDDD
-554 DIVLHDFFPEEKKHV
+554 DIVLHDFFPEEKHV
-569 SRSSWDNED
+569 SRSSWDNQD

-587 SSYSTADT
+587 SSYRTADS
-595 KPAAPKEDDFFFDP
+595 KPAAPKTDDFFFDE
-609 DAFNAAASDVEES
+609 DSFNSAANPVEES
-622 DLETEA
+622 DIETEA
-628 LEQDYDEELE
+628 LEQDYEETP
-638 AEEAAANE
+638 EEASADEPE
-646 TEAPGEEDFDE
+646 TLDE
-657 EELEEADLA
+657 EELEEEELEED
-666 ADTIDLAAE
+666 DLAAE
-675 KAKADI
+675 NAAE
-681 ATIVNSFADDEPA
+681 S
-694 IDNEDTKTEAP
+694 DNTDAVSEAP
-705 VAFAADA
+705 VAFATDA
-712 SADTEEDKEAF
+712 AVDTEEDKEAF

-731 EKSLKTNP
+731 EKSLSENP

-751 EEDGQLSFFTDKE
+751 EENGQLSFFTEKE
-764 PDTAMEAPIP
+764 PDSTVEAPIP
-774 TVKTDDD
+774 EVKTDAD

-789 ASAVADELENGT
+789 AAAVADEMENGT
-801 PEADEVSK
+801 PEIDEVSK

>member
-157 EKCAQ
+157 EKSAQ

-224 EPEAKPADD
+224 EPAPQPEAVED

-256 AEEAAEAAEDDIEAV
+256 AEEAAENEAAVEPAVANDETTDTYAADTEETAESDEEDIEAV
-271 EDIRLPET
+271 EDIRLPGT
-279 AEEADEAMAD
+279 AEEAAEEVADEEADEVAADD
-289 ATAET
+289 ATET
-294 EDAEEASEEIDEEA
+294 TDESDAGFFDEEASNEADEETSEEIDEEA
-308 VVDIKFADEAEEL
+308 VVDIKFADETEESSGEAEEVP
-321 SDEAADEVEAA
+321 DAVEE
-332 LDEADAF
+332 LPEESADAEDLSSDTEES
-339 AAAFAAGAADAA
+339 ADADDLSADGEEVSA
-351 EDVAEDA
+351 ETDDLSTEAEALAEEAENETADVAEPA
-358 AEAIDSV
+358 NETT
-365 AEVVSDEAEEA
+365 
-376 VDEVGEAAEAAA
+376 
-388 DEVADIAET
+388 T
-397 ADEAIEDDLEAVE
+397 AD
-410 DIAGAVSEE
+410 
-419 IEDTAEEAADEAEF
+419 F
-433 FFEEGKDT
+433 FFEEPKEAADKPT
-441 VDETVDTV
+441 EATDETPD
-449 EDTAEEVADEA
+449 
-460 EFFFEEGKEAVAET
+460 
-474 INAVEDTASE
+474 
-484 AIDAVED
+484 
-491 IAEEASE
+491 
-498 DTIDEVGEAAEDAA
+498 
-512 DAIEDAIPED
+512 IPED
-522 ATVPINLPED
+522 ATTPINLPED
-532 FGADDLVSAA
+532 FGADDLVTVA
-542 VMKAKLQDDDDD
+542 VMKAKMQDDDDD
-554 DIVLHDFFPEEKKHV
+554 DIVLHDFFPEEKHV
-569 SRSSWDNED
+569 SRSSWDNQD

-587 SSYSTADT
+587 SSYSTADS
-595 KPAAPKEDDFFFDP
+595 KPAAPKTDDFFFDE
-609 DAFNAAASDVEES
+609 DAFNSAANPVEES
-622 DLETEA
+622 NIETEA
-628 LEQDYDEELE
+628 LEQDY
-638 AEEAAANE
+638 EEALEPEE
-646 TEAPGEEDFDE
+646 TSVEEPETLDE
-657 EELEEADLA
+657 EELEEEEIEED
-666 ADTIDLAAE
+666 DLAAE
-675 KAKADI
+675 NAAE
-681 ATIVNSFADDEPA
+681 S
-694 IDNEDTKTEAP
+694 DNTDAVSEAP
-705 VAFAADA
+705 VAFATDA
-712 SADTEEDKEAF
+712 AADTEEDKEAF

-731 EKSLKTNP
+731 EKSLGENP

-751 EEDGQLSFFTDKE
+751 EEDGQLSFFTEKE
-764 PDTAMEAPIP
+764 PESTEEAPIP

-789 ASAVADELENGT
+789 AAAVADEMENGT
-801 PEADEVSK
+801 PEVDEVSK

>member
-224 EPEAKPADD
+224 EPAPQPEAVED

-256 AEEAAEAAEDDIEAV
+256 AEEAAENEAAVEPAVANDETADTYAADTEETAEPAEEDIEAV
-271 EDIRLPET
+271 EDIRLPGTDEET
-279 AEEADEAMAD
+279 KEDVIDEAEEAAAVDETVAEETAAEEVVTDETLADEAAD
-289 ATAET
+289 EATD
-294 EDAEEASEEIDEEA
+294 DAATGFFDEEASVEADEEASEETDEEA
-308 VVDIKFADEAEEL
+308 VEDIKFADEAEESADSVEEL
-321 SDEAADEVEAA
+321 SEES
-332 LDEADAF
+332 ADA
-339 AAAFAAGAADAA
+339 
-351 EDVAEDA
+351 EDISVETEEATEEVTEA
-358 AEAIDSV
+358 TAEATPD
-365 AEVVSDEAEEA
+365 
-376 VDEVGEAAEAAA
+376 
-388 DEVADIAET
+388 
-397 ADEAIEDDLEAVE
+397 
-410 DIAGAVSEE
+410 
-419 IEDTAEEAADEAEF
+419 
-433 FFEEGKDT
+433 
-441 VDETVDTV
+441 
-449 EDTAEEVADEA
+449 
-460 EFFFEEGKEAVAET
+460 
-474 INAVEDTASE
+474 
-484 AIDAVED
+484 
-491 IAEEASE
+491 
-498 DTIDEVGEAAEDAA
+498 
-512 DAIEDAIPED
+512 IPED
-522 ATVPINLPED
+522 ATTPINLPED
-532 FGADDLVSAA
+532 FGADDLVTVA
-542 VMKAKLQDDDDD
+542 VMKAKMQDDDDD
-554 DIVLHDFFPEEKKHV
+554 DIVLHDFFPEEKHV
-569 SRSSWDNED
+569 SRSSWDNQD

-587 SSYSTADT
+587 SSYSTADS
-595 KPAAPKEDDFFFDP
+595 KPAAPKTDDFFFDE
-609 DAFNAAASDVEES
+609 DAFNSAANPVEES
-622 DLETEA
+622 NIETEA
-628 LEQDYDEELE
+628 LEQDYEEALE
-638 AEEAAANE
+638 PEETSAEEPE
-646 TEAPGEEDFDE
+646 TLDE
-657 EELEEADLA
+657 EELEEEELEED
-666 ADTIDLAAE
+666 DLAAE
-675 KAKADI
+675 DAAE
-681 ATIVNSFADDEPA
+681 S
-694 IDNEDTKTEAP
+694 DNTNAVSEAP
-705 VAFAADA
+705 VAFATDA
-712 SADTEEDKEAF
+712 AADTEEDKEAF

-731 EKSLKTNP
+731 EKSLGENP
-739 EENGQMAFFTDS
+739 EENEQMAFFTDS
-751 EEDGQLSFFTDKE
+751 EEDGQLSFFTEKE
-764 PDTAMEAPIP
+764 PESTEEAPIP
-774 TVKTDDD
+774 EVKTDDD

-789 ASAVADELENGT
+789 AAAVADEMENGT
-801 PEADEVSK
+801 PEVDEVSK

>member
-157 EKCAQ
+157 EKSAQ

-224 EPEAKPADD
+224 EPAPQPEAVED

-256 AEEAAEAAEDDIEAV
+256 AEEAAENEAAVEPAVANDETADTYAADTEETAEPDEEDIEAV
-271 EDIRLPET
+271 EDIRLPGT
-279 AEEADEAMAD
+279 AEETSEEVADETDEAAVVGETVAEEASAEAD
-289 ATAET
+289 
-294 EDAEEASEEIDEEA
+294 EEASEETDEEA
-308 VVDIKFADEAEEL
+308 VVDIKFADEAEEV
-321 SDEAADEVEAA
+321 SDEVEESA
-332 LDEADAF
+332 
-339 AAAFAAGAADAA
+339 
-351 EDVAEDA
+351 
-358 AEAIDSV
+358 DSV
-365 AEVVSDEAEEA
+365 EELSEES
-376 VDEVGEAAEAAA
+376 VD
-388 DEVADIAET
+388 
-397 ADEAIEDDLEAVE
+397 VE
-410 DIAGAVSEE
+410 DISV
-419 IEDTAEEAADEAEF
+419 
-433 FFEEGKDT
+433 
-441 VDETVDTV
+441 ET
-449 EDTAEEVADEA
+449 
-460 EFFFEEGKEAVAET
+460 
-474 INAVEDTASE
+474 
-484 AIDAVED
+484 
-491 IAEEASE
+491 EEASE
-498 DTIDEVGEAAEDAA
+498 DVTEVTEGITEATDETATP
-512 DAIEDAIPED
+512 AIPED
-522 ATVPINLPED
+522 ATTPINLPED
-532 FGADDLVSAA
+532 FGADDLVTVA
-542 VMKAKLQDDDDD
+542 VMKAKMQDDDDD
-554 DIVLHDFFPEEKKHV
+554 DIVLHDFFPEEKHV
-569 SRSSWDNED
+569 SRSSWDNQD

-587 SSYSTADT
+587 SSYSTADS
-595 KPAAPKEDDFFFDP
+595 KPAAPKKDDFFFDE
-609 DAFNAAASDVEES
+609 DAFNSATNPVEES
-622 DLETEA
+622 DIETEA
-628 LEQDYDEELE
+628 LEQDYEETP
-638 AEEAAANE
+638 EEASADKPE
-646 TEAPGEEDFDE
+646 TLDE
-657 EELEEADLA
+657 EELEEEELEED
-666 ADTIDLAAE
+666 DLAAE
-675 KAKADI
+675 DAAE
-681 ATIVNSFADDEPA
+681 S
-694 IDNEDTKTEAP
+694 DNTDAVSKAP
-705 VAFAADA
+705 VAFATDA
-712 SADTEEDKEAF
+712 AADTEEDKEAF

-731 EKSLKTNP
+731 EKSLGENP

-751 EEDGQLSFFTDKE
+751 EEDGQLSFFTEKE
-764 PDTAMEAPIP
+764 PESTEEAPIP
-774 TVKTDDD
+774 EVKTDDD

-789 ASAVADELENGT
+789 AAAVADEMENGT
-801 PEADEVSK
+801 PEVDEVSK

>member
-157 EKCAQ
+157 EKSAQ

-204 EHYYD
+204 ENYYD

-224 EPEAKPADD
+224 EPAPQPEAVED
-233 APFNLSAALREAV
+233 ASFNLSAALREAV

-256 AEEAAEAAEDDIEAV
+256 AEEAAENEAAVEPAVANDETTDTYAADTEEIAEPDEEDIEAV
-271 EDIRLPET
+271 EDIRLPGTVEEAAEEVADEAEEAADGAIEDAT
-279 AEEADEAMAD
+279 EEADETVSVGETVAEETAAEEVVTDETVPDEAAD
-289 ATAET
+289 EAAE
-294 EDAEEASEEIDEEA
+294 ESDAGFFDEEASNEADEEASEEIDEEA
-308 VVDIKFADEAEEL
+308 VVDIKFADEPEEVSAENDDLSTEAETLAEETENETA
-321 SDEAADEVEAA
+321 DVAEPANETTAADFFFEEPK
-332 LDEADAF
+332 E
-339 AAAFAAGAADAA
+339 AA
-351 EDVAEDA
+351 EDVT
-358 AEAIDSV
+358 EATD
-365 AEVVSDEAEEA
+365 
-376 VDEVGEAAEAAA
+376 
-388 DEVADIAET
+388 ET
-397 ADEAIEDDLEAVE
+397 ATPD
-410 DIAGAVSEE
+410 
-419 IEDTAEEAADEAEF
+419 
-433 FFEEGKDT
+433 
-441 VDETVDTV
+441 
-449 EDTAEEVADEA
+449 
-460 EFFFEEGKEAVAET
+460 
-474 INAVEDTASE
+474 
-484 AIDAVED
+484 
-491 IAEEASE
+491 
-498 DTIDEVGEAAEDAA
+498 
-512 DAIEDAIPED
+512 IPED
-522 ATVPINLPED
+522 ATTPINLPED
-532 FGADDLVSAA
+532 FGADDLVTVA
-542 VMKAKLQDDDDD
+542 VMKAKMQDDDDD
-554 DIVLHDFFPEEKKHV
+554 DIVLHDFFPEEKHV
-569 SRSSWDNED
+569 SRSSWDNQD

-587 SSYSTADT
+587 SSYSTADS
-595 KPAAPKEDDFFFDP
+595 KPAAPKTDDFFFDE
-609 DAFNAAASDVEES
+609 DAFNSAANPVEES
-622 DLETEA
+622 NIETEA
-628 LEQDYDEELE
+628 LEQDYEEALE
-638 AEEAAANE
+638 PEEASAEEPE
-646 TEAPGEEDFDE
+646 TLDE
-657 EELEEADLA
+657 EELEEEELEED
-666 ADTIDLAAE
+666 DLAAE
-675 KAKADI
+675 NAAE
-681 ATIVNSFADDEPA
+681 S
-694 IDNEDTKTEAP
+694 DNTDAVSEAP
-705 VAFAADA
+705 VAFATDA
-712 SADTEEDKEAF
+712 AADTEEDKEAF

-731 EKSLKTNP
+731 EKSLGENP
-739 EENGQMAFFTDS
+739 DENEQMAFFTDS
-751 EEDGQLSFFTDKE
+751 EEDGQLSFFTEKE
-764 PDTAMEAPIP
+764 PESTEEAPIP

-789 ASAVADELENGT
+789 AAAVADEMENGT
-801 PEADEVSK
+801 PEVDEVSK

>member
-157 EKCAQ
+157 EKSAQ

-224 EPEAKPADD
+224 EPAPQPEAVED

-256 AEEAAEAAEDDIEAV
+256 AEEAAENEAAVEPAVANDETTDTYAADTEETAEAEEDIEAV
-271 EDIRLPET
+271 EDIRLP
-279 AEEADEAMAD
+279 
-289 ATAET
+289 
-294 EDAEEASEEIDEEA
+294 
-308 VVDIKFADEAEEL
+308 
-321 SDEAADEVEAA
+321 
-332 LDEADAF
+332 
-339 AAAFAAGAADAA
+339 G
-351 EDVAEDA
+351 
-358 AEAIDSV
+358 
-365 AEVVSDEAEEA
+365 
-376 VDEVGEAAEAAA
+376 
-388 DEVADIAET
+388 T
-397 ADEAIEDDLEAVE
+397 ADEA
-410 DIAGAVSEE
+410 
-419 IEDTAEEAADEAEF
+419 
-433 FFEEGKDT
+433 
-441 VDETVDTV
+441 
-449 EDTAEEVADEA
+449 AEEVADEA
-460 EFFFEEGKEAVAET
+460 EEAADGAIEDATEEADETVSVGETVAEETAAEEVVTDETVPDEAADEAADESDAGFFDEEASNEADEEASEETDEEAVEDIKFADETEEVSAETDDLSTEAETLAEEAENETADVAEPANETTAADFFFEEPKEAADEPTET
-474 INAVEDTASE
+474 TDETA
-484 AIDAVED
+484 
-491 IAEEASE
+491 
-498 DTIDEVGEAAEDAA
+498 TP
-512 DAIEDAIPED
+512 AIPED
-522 ATVPINLPED
+522 ATTPINLPED
-532 FGADDLVSAA
+532 FGADDLVTVA
-542 VMKAKLQDDDDD
+542 VMKAKMQDDDDD
-554 DIVLHDFFPEEKKHV
+554 DIVLHDFFPEEKHV
-569 SRSSWDNED
+569 SRSSWDNQD

-587 SSYSTADT
+587 SSYSTADS
-595 KPAAPKEDDFFFDP
+595 KPAAPKTDDFFFDE
-609 DAFNAAASDVEES
+609 DAFNSAANPVEES
-622 DLETEA
+622 NIETEA
-628 LEQDYDEELE
+628 LEQDYSEALEPEETSADEP
-638 AEEAAANE
+638 E
-646 TEAPGEEDFDE
+646 TLDE
-657 EELEEADLA
+657 EELEEEELEEDE
-666 ADTIDLAAE
+666 LAAE
-675 KAKADI
+675 NAAE
-681 ATIVNSFADDEPA
+681 S
-694 IDNEDTKTEAP
+694 DNTDAVSEAP
-705 VAFAADA
+705 VTFATDA
-712 SADTEEDKEAF
+712 AADTEEDKEAF

-731 EKSLKTNP
+731 EKSLGENP
-739 EENGQMAFFTDS
+739 EENEQMAFFTDS
-751 EEDGQLSFFTDKE
+751 EEDGQLSFFTEKE
-764 PDTAMEAPIP
+764 PESTEEAPIP
-774 TVKTDDD
+774 EVKTDDD

-789 ASAVADELENGT
+789 AAAVADEMENGT
-801 PEADEVSK
+801 PEVDEVSK

>member
-157 EKCAQ
+157 EKSAQ

-224 EPEAKPADD
+224 EPAPQPEAVED

-256 AEEAAEAAEDDIEAV
+256 AEEAAENEAAVEPAVANDETTDTYAADTEEIAEAEEDIEAV
-271 EDIRLPET
+271 EDIRLPGTVDEAAEEVADEAEEAADGAIDDAT
-279 AEEADEAMAD
+279 EEADETVSVGETVAEETAAEEVVTDETVPDEAAD
-289 ATAET
+289 EATDES
-294 EDAEEASEEIDEEA
+294 DAGFFDEEASVEADEEASEEIDEEA
-308 VVDIKFADEAEEL
+308 VVDIKFADEAEEVSGEAEESSDTAEDL
-321 SDEAADEVEAA
+321 SSDAEES
-332 LDEADAF
+332 ADAEDLS
-339 AAAFAAGAADAA
+339 ADAEEVSA
-351 EDVAEDA
+351 ETDDLSTEAETLAEEAENETADVAEPA
-358 AEAIDSV
+358 NETT
-365 AEVVSDEAEEA
+365 
-376 VDEVGEAAEAAA
+376 AA
-388 DEVADIAET
+388 D
-397 ADEAIEDDLEAVE
+397 
-410 DIAGAVSEE
+410 
-419 IEDTAEEAADEAEF
+419 F
-433 FFEEGKDT
+433 FFEEPK
-441 VDETVDTV
+441 
-449 EDTAEEVADEA
+449 
-460 EFFFEEGKEAVAET
+460 
-474 INAVEDTASE
+474 
-484 AIDAVED
+484 
-491 IAEEASE
+491 EASE
-498 DTIDEVGEAAEDAA
+498 DVTEVTEGITEATDETATPD
-512 DAIEDAIPED
+512 IPED
-522 ATVPINLPED
+522 ATTPINLPED
-532 FGADDLVSAA
+532 FGADDLVTVA
-542 VMKAKLQDDDDD
+542 VMKAKMQDDDDD
-554 DIVLHDFFPEEKKHV
+554 DIVLHDFFPEEKHV
-569 SRSSWDNED
+569 SRSSWDNQD

-587 SSYSTADT
+587 SSYSTADS
-595 KPAAPKEDDFFFDP
+595 KPAAPKTDDFFFDE
-609 DAFNAAASDVEES
+609 DAFNSAANPVEES
-622 DLETEA
+622 NIETEA
-628 LEQDYDEELE
+628 LEPEEAS
-638 AEEAAANE
+638 AEEPE
-646 TEAPGEEDFDE
+646 TLDE
-657 EELEEADLA
+657 EELEEEELEED
-666 ADTIDLAAE
+666 DLAAE
-675 KAKADI
+675 NAAE
-681 ATIVNSFADDEPA
+681 S
-694 IDNEDTKTEAP
+694 DNTDAVSEAP
-705 VAFAADA
+705 VAFATDA
-712 SADTEEDKEAF
+712 AADTEEDKEAF

-731 EKSLKTNP
+731 EKSLGENP

-751 EEDGQLSFFTDKE
+751 EEDGQLSFFTEKE
-764 PDTAMEAPIP
+764 PDNAVEAPIP

-789 ASAVADELENGT
+789 AAAVADEMENGT
-801 PEADEVSK
+801 PEVDEVSK

>member
-112 RYRVDAMLGKG
+112 RYRVDVMLGKG

-224 EPEAKPADD
+224 EPAPQPEAVED
-233 APFNLSAALREAV
+233 APFNLSATLREAV

-256 AEEAAEAAEDDIEAV
+256 AEEAAENEAAVEPAVANDETADTYAADTEETAEPDEEDIEAV
-271 EDIRLPET
+271 EDIRLPGTVEEA
-279 AEEADEAMAD
+279 AEEMANEA
-289 ATAET
+289 E
-294 EDAEEASEEIDEEA
+294 DEEA
-308 VVDIKFADEAEEL
+308 VVDIKFADETEE
-321 SDEAADEVEAA
+321 
-332 LDEADAF
+332 
-339 AAAFAAGAADAA
+339 
-351 EDVAEDA
+351 
-358 AEAIDSV
+358 
-365 AEVVSDEAEEA
+365 VSDEAEEVSA
-376 VDEVGEAAEAAA
+376 EPEESSDAAEDLSSDTEESA
-388 DEVADIAET
+388 DAEDLTADAEEVSAET
-397 ADEAIEDDLEAVE
+397 DDLPTEAE
-410 DIAGAVSEE
+410 TLTEE
-419 IEDTAEEAADEAEF
+419 AENETTDVAEPANETTADFFFEEPKEAADEPTEA
-433 FFEEGKDT
+433 T
-441 VDETVDTV
+441 DETATPD
-449 EDTAEEVADEA
+449 
-460 EFFFEEGKEAVAET
+460 
-474 INAVEDTASE
+474 
-484 AIDAVED
+484 
-491 IAEEASE
+491 
-498 DTIDEVGEAAEDAA
+498 
-512 DAIEDAIPED
+512 IPED
-522 ATVPINLPED
+522 ATTPINLPED
-532 FGADDLVSAA
+532 FGADDLVTVA
-542 VMKAKLQDDDDD
+542 VMKAKMQDDDDD
-554 DIVLHDFFPEEKKHV
+554 DIVLHDFFPEEKHV
-569 SRSSWDNED
+569 SRSSWDNQD

-587 SSYSTADT
+587 SSYSTADS
-595 KPAAPKEDDFFFDP
+595 KSAAPKTDDFFFDE
-609 DAFNAAASDVEES
+609 DAFNSAAAPVEES
-622 DLETEA
+622 DIETEA
-628 LEQDYDEELE
+628 LEQDCEEALE
-638 AEEAAANE
+638 PEEASAEEPE
-646 TEAPGEEDFDE
+646 TLDE
-657 EELEEADLA
+657 EELEEEELEED
-666 ADTIDLAAE
+666 DLAAE
-675 KAKADI
+675 DAAE
-681 ATIVNSFADDEPA
+681 S
-694 IDNEDTKTEAP
+694 DNTNAVSKAP
-705 VAFAADA
+705 VTFATDA
-712 SADTEEDKEAF
+712 AADTEEDKEAF

-731 EKSLKTNP
+731 EKSLGENP
-739 EENGQMAFFTDS
+739 EENGRVAFFTDS
-751 EEDGQLSFFTDKE
+751 EEDGQLSFFTEKE
-764 PDTAMEAPIP
+764 PESTEEAPIP
-774 TVKTDDD
+774 AVKTDDD

-789 ASAVADELENGT
+789 AAAVADEMENGT
-801 PEADEVSK
+801 PEVDEVSK

>member
-157 EKCAQ
+157 EKSAQ

-224 EPEAKPADD
+224 EPAPQPEAVED

-256 AEEAAEAAEDDIEAV
+256 AEEAAENEAAVEPAVANDETTDTYAADTEETAEPDEEDIEAV
-271 EDIRLPET
+271 EDIRLPGTVEEAAEEVADET
-279 AEEADEAMAD
+279 DEAADGAIEDATEEADETVSVGETVAEETATEEVVTDETLAD
-289 ATAET
+289 EAADEAAEKS
-294 EDAEEASEEIDEEA
+294 DAGFFDEEASNEADEEASEEIDEEA
-308 VVDIKFADEAEEL
+308 VVDIKFADVTEEVSGEAEDSSDVAEDL
-321 SDEAADEVEAA
+321 SSDAEESADAEDLSADAEEVSAETDDFSTEAETLAEEAENETADVAEPANETTAADFFFEEPKEAADEPTEAT
-332 LDEADAF
+332 D
-339 AAAFAAGAADAA
+339 
-351 EDVAEDA
+351 
-358 AEAIDSV
+358 
-365 AEVVSDEAEEA
+365 
-376 VDEVGEAAEAAA
+376 
-388 DEVADIAET
+388 ET
-397 ADEAIEDDLEAVE
+397 ATPD
-410 DIAGAVSEE
+410 
-419 IEDTAEEAADEAEF
+419 
-433 FFEEGKDT
+433 
-441 VDETVDTV
+441 
-449 EDTAEEVADEA
+449 
-460 EFFFEEGKEAVAET
+460 
-474 INAVEDTASE
+474 
-484 AIDAVED
+484 
-491 IAEEASE
+491 
-498 DTIDEVGEAAEDAA
+498 
-512 DAIEDAIPED
+512 IPED
-522 ATVPINLPED
+522 ATTPINLPED
-532 FGADDLVSAA
+532 FGADDLVTVA
-542 VMKAKLQDDDDD
+542 VMKAKMQDDDDD
-554 DIVLHDFFPEEKKHV
+554 DIVLHDFFPEEKHV
-569 SRSSWDNED
+569 SRSSWDNQD

-587 SSYSTADT
+587 SSYSTADS
-595 KPAAPKEDDFFFDP
+595 KPTAPKTDDFFFDE
-609 DAFNAAASDVEES
+609 DAFNSAVNPVEES
-622 DLETEA
+622 NIETEA
-628 LEQDYDEELE
+628 LEQDYEEE
-638 AEEAAANE
+638 PEEASADEPE
-646 TEAPGEEDFDE
+646 TLDE
-657 EELEEADLA
+657 EELEEEELEED
-666 ADTIDLAAE
+666 DLAAE
-675 KAKADI
+675 NAAE
-681 ATIVNSFADDEPA
+681 S
-694 IDNEDTKTEAP
+694 DNTDAVSGAP
-705 VAFAADA
+705 VAFATDA
-712 SADTEEDKEAF
+712 AADTEEDKEAF

-731 EKSLKTNP
+731 EKSLGENP
-739 EENGQMAFFTDS
+739 EENGQVAFFTDS
-751 EEDGQLSFFTDKE
+751 EEDGQLSFFTEKE
-764 PDTAMEAPIP
+764 PESTEEAPIP

-789 ASAVADELENGT
+789 AAAVADEMENGT
-801 PEADEVSK
+801 PEVDEVSK

>member
-112 RYRVDAMLGKG
+112 RYRVDVMLGKG

-224 EPEAKPADD
+224 EPAPQPEAVEE

-256 AEEAAEAAEDDIEAV
+256 AEEAAENEAAVEPAVANDETADTYAADTEETAEPAEEDIEAV
-271 EDIRLPET
+271 EDIRLPGTDEET
-279 AEEADEAMAD
+279 SEGAIDEADEAAVVGETVAEEASAEAD
-289 ATAET
+289 
-294 EDAEEASEEIDEEA
+294 EEASEETDEEA
-308 VVDIKFADEAEEL
+308 VVDIKFADETEEVSDEVEESADSVEEL
-321 SDEAADEVEAA
+321 SEES
-332 LDEADAF
+332 ADA
-339 AAAFAAGAADAA
+339 
-351 EDVAEDA
+351 
-358 AEAIDSV
+358 
-365 AEVVSDEAEEA
+365 
-376 VDEVGEAAEAAA
+376 
-388 DEVADIAET
+388 
-397 ADEAIEDDLEAVE
+397 E
-410 DIAGAVSEE
+410 DISV
-419 IEDTAEEAADEAEF
+419 
-433 FFEEGKDT
+433 
-441 VDETVDTV
+441 ET
-449 EDTAEEVADEA
+449 
-460 EFFFEEGKEAVAET
+460 
-474 INAVEDTASE
+474 
-484 AIDAVED
+484 
-491 IAEEASE
+491 EEASE
-498 DTIDEVGEAAEDAA
+498 DVTEVTEGIAEATDETATPD
-512 DAIEDAIPED
+512 IPED
-522 ATVPINLPED
+522 ATTPINLPED
-532 FGADDLVSAA
+532 FGADDLVTVA
-542 VMKAKLQDDDDD
+542 VMKAKMQDDDDD
-554 DIVLHDFFPEEKKHV
+554 DIVLHDFFPEEKHV
-569 SRSSWDNED
+569 SRSSWDNQD

-587 SSYSTADT
+587 SSYSTADS
-595 KPAAPKEDDFFFDP
+595 KPAAPKTDDFFFDE
-609 DAFNAAASDVEES
+609 DAFNSAANPVEES
-622 DLETEA
+622 DIETEA
-628 LEQDYDEELE
+628 LEQDCEEALE
-638 AEEAAANE
+638 PEEASAEEPE
-646 TEAPGEEDFDE
+646 TLDE
-657 EELEEADLA
+657 EELEEEELEED
-666 ADTIDLAAE
+666 DLAAE
-675 KAKADI
+675 NAAE
-681 ATIVNSFADDEPA
+681 S
-694 IDNEDTKTEAP
+694 DNTDAVSEAP
-705 VAFAADA
+705 VAFATDA
-712 SADTEEDKEAF
+712 AADTEEDKEAF

-731 EKSLKTNP
+731 EKSLGENP

-751 EEDGQLSFFTDKE
+751 EEDGQLSFFTEKE
-764 PDTAMEAPIP
+764 PESTEEAPIP

-789 ASAVADELENGT
+789 AAAVADEMENGT
-801 PEADEVSK
+801 PEVDEVSK

>member
-157 EKCAQ
+157 EKSAQ

-224 EPEAKPADD
+224 EPAPQPEAVED

-256 AEEAAEAAEDDIEAV
+256 AEEAAENEAAVEPAVANDETADTYTAAEETAEAEEDIEAV
-271 EDIRLPET
+271 EDIRLPGT
-279 AEEADEAMAD
+279 AEETTEDVIDETDEAAVVGETVDEETAAEEVVTDEPLADEAAD
-289 ATAET
+289 ES
-294 EDAEEASEEIDEEA
+294 DAGFFDEEASVEADEEASEETDEEA
-308 VVDIKFADEAEEL
+308 VEDIKFADETEEASAEAEESADSVEEL
-321 SDEAADEVEAA
+321 SEES
-332 LDEADAF
+332 ADA
-339 AAAFAAGAADAA
+339 
-351 EDVAEDA
+351 EDISVETEEATEEVTEA
-358 AEAIDSV
+358 TAEATPD
-365 AEVVSDEAEEA
+365 
-376 VDEVGEAAEAAA
+376 
-388 DEVADIAET
+388 
-397 ADEAIEDDLEAVE
+397 
-410 DIAGAVSEE
+410 
-419 IEDTAEEAADEAEF
+419 
-433 FFEEGKDT
+433 
-441 VDETVDTV
+441 
-449 EDTAEEVADEA
+449 
-460 EFFFEEGKEAVAET
+460 
-474 INAVEDTASE
+474 
-484 AIDAVED
+484 
-491 IAEEASE
+491 
-498 DTIDEVGEAAEDAA
+498 
-512 DAIEDAIPED
+512 IPED
-522 ATVPINLPED
+522 ATTPINLPED
-532 FGADDLVSAA
+532 FGADDLVTVA
-542 VMKAKLQDDDDD
+542 VMKAKMQDDDDD
-554 DIVLHDFFPEEKKHV
+554 DIVLHDFFPEEKHV
-569 SRSSWDNED
+569 SRSSWDNQD

-587 SSYSTADT
+587 SSYSTAGS
-595 KPAAPKEDDFFFDP
+595 KPSAPKTDDYFFDE
-609 DAFNAAASDVEES
+609 DAFNSAAAPVEES
-622 DLETEA
+622 DIETEA
-628 LEQDYDEELE
+628 LEQDYSEALE
-638 AEEAAANE
+638 PEEASADKPE
-646 TEAPGEEDFDE
+646 TLDE
-657 EELEEADLA
+657 EELEEEELEED
-666 ADTIDLAAE
+666 DLAAE
-675 KAKADI
+675 NAAE
-681 ATIVNSFADDEPA
+681 T
-694 IDNEDTKTEAP
+694 DNTDAVSEAP
-705 VAFAADA
+705 VAFATDA
-712 SADTEEDKEAF
+712 AADTEEDKEAF

-731 EKSLKTNP
+731 EKSLGENP
-739 EENGQMAFFTDS
+739 EENEQMAFFTDS
-751 EEDGQLSFFTDKE
+751 EEDGQLSFFTEKE
-764 PDTAMEAPIP
+764 PESTEEAPIP
-774 TVKTDDD
+774 EVKTDDD

-789 ASAVADELENGT
+789 AAAVADEMENGT
-801 PEADEVSK
+801 PEVDEVSK

>member
-157 EKCAQ
+157 EKSAQ

-224 EPEAKPADD
+224 EPAPQPEAVEE

-256 AEEAAEAAEDDIEAV
+256 AEEAAENEAAVEPAVANDETTDTYAADTEETAESDEEDIEAV
-271 EDIRLPET
+271 EDIRLPGT
-279 AEEADEAMAD
+279 VEEA
-289 ATAET
+289 
-294 EDAEEASEEIDEEA
+294 
-308 VVDIKFADEAEEL
+308 
-321 SDEAADEVEAA
+321 
-332 LDEADAF
+332 
-339 AAAFAAGAADAA
+339 
-351 EDVAEDA
+351 
-358 AEAIDSV
+358 
-365 AEVVSDEAEEA
+365 
-376 VDEVGEAAEAAA
+376 
-388 DEVADIAET
+388 
-397 ADEAIEDDLEAVE
+397 
-410 DIAGAVSEE
+410 
-419 IEDTAEEAADEAEF
+419 
-433 FFEEGKDT
+433 
-441 VDETVDTV
+441 
-449 EDTAEEVADEA
+449 AEEVADEA
-460 EFFFEEGKEAVAET
+460 DDEEAVEDIKFADETEESSDGAEEVSAEPEEVSGEPEESSDAAEDLSSDAEESADAEDLSADAEEVSAETDDLSTEAETLAEEAENETADVAEPANETTAADFFFEEPKEAADEPTEATNET
-474 INAVEDTASE
+474 ATPD
-484 AIDAVED
+484 
-491 IAEEASE
+491 
-498 DTIDEVGEAAEDAA
+498 
-512 DAIEDAIPED
+512 IPED
-522 ATVPINLPED
+522 ATTPINLPED
-532 FGADDLVSAA
+532 FGADDLVTVA
-542 VMKAKLQDDDDD
+542 VMKAKMQDDDDD
-554 DIVLHDFFPEEKKHV
+554 DIVLHDFFPEEKHV
-569 SRSSWDNED
+569 SRSSWDNQD

-587 SSYSTADT
+587 SSYSTADS
-595 KPAAPKEDDFFFDP
+595 KPAAPKPDDFFFDE
-609 DAFNAAASDVEES
+609 DAFNSAATPVEES
-622 DLETEA
+622 NIETEA
-628 LEQDYDEELE
+628 LEQDY
-638 AEEAAANE
+638 EEALEPEEASVDEPE
-646 TEAPGEEDFDE
+646 TLDE
-657 EELEEADLA
+657 EELEEEELEED
-666 ADTIDLAAE
+666 DLAAE
-675 KAKADI
+675 NAAE
-681 ATIVNSFADDEPA
+681 S
-694 IDNEDTKTEAP
+694 DNTDAVSEAP
-705 VAFAADA
+705 VAFATDA
-712 SADTEEDKEAF
+712 AADTEEDKEAF

-731 EKSLKTNP
+731 EKSLGENP
-739 EENGQMAFFTDS
+739 KENEQMAFFTDS
-751 EEDGQLSFFTDKE
+751 EEDGQLSFFTEKE
-764 PDTAMEAPIP
+764 PENTEEAPIP

-789 ASAVADELENGT
+789 AAAVADEMENGT
-801 PEADEVSK
+801 PEVDEVSK

>member
-13 KEYMKSGDY
+13 KEFMKSGDY

-204 EHYYD
+204 EKYYD

-256 AEEAAEAAEDDIEAV
+256 AEEAAENAEASQDTEAAEDDIEAV

-308 VVDIKFADEAEEL
+308 VVDIKFADESEEL
-321 SDEAADEVEAA
+321 SDEAAEEVEAA

-339 AAAFAAGAADAA
+339 AAAFAAGAADVV

-358 AEAIDSV
+358 TEAIDSV
-365 AEVVSDEAEEA
+365 AEVVD
-376 VDEVGEAAEAAA
+376 V
-388 DEVADIAET
+388 AET

-433 FFEEGKDT
+433 FFEEGKDA
-441 VDETVDTV
+441 VAETVDAV
-449 EDTAEEVADEA
+449 EDTAEEAADEA
-460 EFFFEEGKEAVAET
+460 EFFFEEGKDTAAET
-474 INAVEDTASE
+474 VDAVEDTAD
-484 AIDAVED
+484 DAVEEITEAVED
-491 IAEEASE
+491 TAGEVAEAAE
-498 DTIDEVGEAAEDAA
+498 DTIDEVADVAEDAA
-512 DAIEDAIPED
+512 DDIEEAIPED

-595 KPAAPKEDDFFFDP
+595 KPAAPKADDFFFDA
-609 DAFNAAASDVEES
+609 DAFNATASDVEES
-622 DLETEA
+622 ELETEA

-638 AEEAAANE
+638 AEEASANE
-646 TEAPGEEDFDE
+646 TEAPVEEDFDE
-657 EELEEADLA
+657 EALEEADLA

-681 ATIVNSFADDEPA
+681 AAIVNSFADDEPVT
-694 IDNEDTKTEAP
+694 DNDDTLTEAP

-712 SADTEEDKEAF
+712 SADTEDDKEAF

>member
-204 EHYYD
+204 ENYYD

-224 EPEAKPADD
+224 EPAKPAED

-256 AEEAAEAAEDDIEAV
+256 AEEAQENAETAAEDVVEGVEEDIEAV
-271 EDIRLPET
+271 EDIKLPSTDETIEDEATET
-279 AEEADEAMAD
+279 AD
-289 ATAET
+289 
-294 EDAEEASEEIDEEA
+294 EEIVDEEA
-308 VVDIKFADEAEEL
+308 VEQLSFAIPAEEAEEFA
-321 SDEAADEVEAA
+321 EADEESAQ
-332 LDEADAF
+332 DTEDF
-339 AAAFAAGAADAA
+339 A
-351 EDVAEDA
+351 
-358 AEAIDSV
+358 
-365 AEVVSDEAEEA
+365 
-376 VDEVGEAAEAAA
+376 GE
-388 DEVADIAET
+388 EVADEEVADAET
-397 ADEAIEDDLEAVE
+397 L
-410 DIAGAVSEE
+410 
-419 IEDTAEEAADEAEF
+419 TEEAADEEEAAAEVDDTAGEEDAEDFGF
-433 FFEEGKDT
+433 FDEDA
-441 VDETVDTV
+441 VETVSETV
-449 EDTAEEVADEA
+449 ED
-460 EFFFEEGKEAVAET
+460 
-474 INAVEDTASE
+474 AVEP
-484 AIDAVED
+484 V
-491 IAEEASE
+491 
-498 DTIDEVGEAAEDAA
+498 VEAAEDAA
-512 DAIEDAIPED
+512 EELEDDIPED
-522 ATVPINLPED
+522 ATVPIHLPED
-532 FGADDLVSAA
+532 FGADDLVTVA
-542 VMKAKLQDDDDD
+542 VMKAKMQDDDDD

-587 SSYSTADT
+587 SSYSTADS
-595 KPAAPKEDDFFFDP
+595 KPAASKTDDFFFDE
-609 DAFNAAASDVEES
+609 DAFNSAANDVEES
-622 DLETEA
+622 DIETEA
-628 LEQDYDEELE
+628 LEQDYNEELE

-646 TEAPGEEDFDE
+646 TDSFDE
-657 EELEEADLA
+657 EELEEEELEEDYLA
-666 ADTIDLAAE
+666 ADTVDLSKDSSPADTNSFAADDLAA
-675 KAKADI
+675 AKDTA
-681 ATIVNSFADDEPA
+681 ADDIYSA
-694 IDNEDTKTEAP
+694 DTEAA
-705 VAFAADA
+705 VAFATDGA
-712 SADTEEDKEAF
+712 ADTEEDKEAF

-731 EKSLKTNP
+731 EKSLN
-739 EENGQMAFFTDS
+739 MSA
-751 EEDGQLSFFTDKE
+751 EEDGQLSFFSKE
-764 PDTAMEAPIP
+764 EPVAEAPIP

-789 ASAVADELENGT
+789 AAAVADEMENGT

>member
-162 ECKDILLWF
+162 ECKDTLLWF

-204 EHYYD
+204 ENYYD

-224 EPEAKPADD
+224 EPAPQPAED

-256 AEEAAEAAEDDIEAV
+256 AEEALENAETAADDAVEAIEEDIEAV
-271 EDIRLPET
+271 EDIKLPSTDET
-279 AEEADEAMAD
+279 IEDEVAEAADE
-289 ATAET
+289 
-294 EDAEEASEEIDEEA
+294 EIVDEEA
-308 VVDIKFADEAEEL
+308 VEQLSFA
-321 SDEAADEVEAA
+321 
-332 LDEADAF
+332 
-339 AAAFAAGAADAA
+339 
-351 EDVAEDA
+351 
-358 AEAIDSV
+358 IP
-365 AEVVSDEAEEA
+365 
-376 VDEVGEAAEAAA
+376 
-388 DEVADIAET
+388 
-397 ADEAIEDDLEAVE
+397 
-410 DIAGAVSEE
+410 
-419 IEDTAEEAADEAEF
+419 AEEAADAETLKEETADEEETAAEVDDTAGDEDAEDFGF
-433 FFEEGKDT
+433 FDEDA
-441 VDETVDTV
+441 VETVSETV
-449 EDTAEEVADEA
+449 EDAVEPVAEVAEETGETALETAEETVETATELA
-460 EFFFEEGKEAVAET
+460 EDAVEGAAEAVE
-474 INAVEDTASE
+474 AVEDA
-484 AIDAVED
+484 
-491 IAEEASE
+491 AEELE
-498 DTIDEVGEAAEDAA
+498 DD
-512 DAIEDAIPED
+512 IPED
-522 ATVPINLPED
+522 ATVPIHLPED
-532 FGADDLVSAA
+532 FGADDLVTVA
-542 VMKAKLQDDDDD
+542 VMKAKMQDDDDE

-587 SSYSTADT
+587 SSYSTADS
-595 KPAAPKEDDFFFDP
+595 KPAAPKTDDFFFDE
-609 DAFNAAASDVEES
+609 DAFNSAANDVEES
-622 DLETEA
+622 DIETEA

-646 TEAPGEEDFDE
+646 TDSFDDEELEE
-657 EELEEADLA
+657 EELEEDYLA
-666 ADTIDLAAE
+666 ADTVDLSKDSSPADTKEFAQDSFEADSKDLA
-675 KAKADI
+675 
-681 ATIVNSFADDEPA
+681 NSFAEDNLAAAKDTVADDSYGA
-694 IDNEDTKTEAP
+694 DTAAD
-705 VAFAADA
+705 VAFATDGA
-712 SADTEEDKEAF
+712 ADTEEDKEAF

-731 EKSLKTNP
+731 EKSLN
-739 EENGQMAFFTDS
+739 MSA
-751 EEDGQLSFFTDKE
+751 EEDGQLSFFAKE
-764 PDTAMEAPIP
+764 EPVAEAPIP

-789 ASAVADELENGT
+789 AAAVADEMENGS

>member
-157 EKCAQ
+157 EKSAQ

-224 EPEAKPADD
+224 EPAPQPEAVED

-256 AEEAAEAAEDDIEAV
+256 AEEAAENEAAVEPAVANDETTDTYAADTEEIAEAEEDIEAV
-271 EDIRLPET
+271 EDIRLPGTVDEAAEEVADEAEEAADGAIDDAT
-279 AEEADEAMAD
+279 EEADETVSVGETVAEETAAEEVVTDETVPDEAAD
-289 ATAET
+289 EATDES
-294 EDAEEASEEIDEEA
+294 DAGFFDEEASVEADEEASEEIDEEA
-308 VVDIKFADEAEEL
+308 VVDIKFADEAEEVSGEAEESSDTAEDL
-321 SDEAADEVEAA
+321 SSDAEES
-332 LDEADAF
+332 ADAEDLS
-339 AAAFAAGAADAA
+339 ADAEEVSA
-351 EDVAEDA
+351 ETDDLSTEAETLAEEAENETADVAEPA
-358 AEAIDSV
+358 NETT
-365 AEVVSDEAEEA
+365 
-376 VDEVGEAAEAAA
+376 AA
-388 DEVADIAET
+388 D
-397 ADEAIEDDLEAVE
+397 
-410 DIAGAVSEE
+410 
-419 IEDTAEEAADEAEF
+419 F
-433 FFEEGKDT
+433 FFEEPK
-441 VDETVDTV
+441 
-449 EDTAEEVADEA
+449 
-460 EFFFEEGKEAVAET
+460 
-474 INAVEDTASE
+474 
-484 AIDAVED
+484 
-491 IAEEASE
+491 EASE
-498 DTIDEVGEAAEDAA
+498 DVTEVTEGITEATDETATPD
-512 DAIEDAIPED
+512 IPED
-522 ATVPINLPED
+522 ATTPINLPED
-532 FGADDLVSAA
+532 FGADDLVTVA
-542 VMKAKLQDDDDD
+542 VMKAKMQDDDDD
-554 DIVLHDFFPEEKKHV
+554 DIVLHDFFPEEKHV
-569 SRSSWDNED
+569 SRSSWDNQD

-587 SSYSTADT
+587 SSYSTADS
-595 KPAAPKEDDFFFDP
+595 KPAAPKTDDFFFDE
-609 DAFNAAASDVEES
+609 DAFNSAANPVEES
-622 DLETEA
+622 NIETEA
-628 LEQDYDEELE
+628 LEPEEAS
-638 AEEAAANE
+638 AEEPE
-646 TEAPGEEDFDE
+646 TLDE
-657 EELEEADLA
+657 EELEEEELEED
-666 ADTIDLAAE
+666 DLAAE
-675 KAKADI
+675 NAAE
-681 ATIVNSFADDEPA
+681 S
-694 IDNEDTKTEAP
+694 DNTDAVSEAP
-705 VAFAADA
+705 VAFATDA
-712 SADTEEDKEAF
+712 AADTEEDKEAF

-731 EKSLKTNP
+731 EKSLGENP

-751 EEDGQLSFFTDKE
+751 EEDGQLSFFTEKE
-764 PDTAMEAPIP
+764 PDSTEEAPIP

-789 ASAVADELENGT
+789 AAAVADEMENGT
-801 PEADEVSK
+801 PEVDEVSK